1 MSLSRCIAVLPA
13 GTIKNLQAT
22 YLYNVNSSVKEYV
35 KINERF
41 FSQLKV
47 VIIIQYPIMFSRNRG
62 SYAFYVCFYE
72 YVTEL
77 REK

>member
-47 VIIIQYPIMFSRNRG
+47 VIIIQ
-62 SYAFYVCFYE
+62 
-72 YVTEL
+72 
-77 REK
+77 